1 MDKYQLGASNIT
13 YTHMLF
19 FQDNNYDK
27 SSFAN
32 IIALVALIAIIIII
46 IITLAVVLYF
56 LFDKSAHAQY
66 ESIQN
71 VNNNNNNSDSSS
83 GGVRNNNSTLYA
95 RGTAQTMVQPDKV
108 TLSLAVETTNKT
120 ANTALVANS
129 DIMDNVLTA
138 LKAAGLKKN
147 ETSTSFFNISPNYNN
162 TEQQVEKEFHPV
174 EARNIISYTVTNSIN
189 IESFNLV
196 NVSRWIDAAVAA
208 GANSVN
214 NIYFSLSDEK
224 LRNTENILIKQA
236 LENAR
241 NKADIAASAL
251 GLKEVIGVKSINL
264 NVGYP
269 IPQPLLRQEALTAA
283 APSTPG
289 STPVTPIISGQ
300 QEVTTNVDVAF
311 SIG

>member
-1 MDKYQLGASNIT
+1 
-13 YTHMLF
+13 MLF
-19 FQDNNYDK
+19 SQDNNNNK
-27 SSFAN
+27 SSFPN
-32 IIALVALIAIIIII
+32 IIALVGLIAII
-46 IITLAVVLYF
+46 IITLAVIPYF

-71 VNNNNNNSDSSS
+71 VNNNNSGSGSGSSGSSSSSS
-83 GGVRNNNSTLYA
+83 GGVRNSNSTLYA

-129 DIMDNVLTA
+129 DIMGNVLTA

-162 TEQQVEKEFHPV
+162 TEQQVEKEFQPV

-196 NVSRWIDAAVAA
+196 NVSQWIDAAVAA

-269 IPQPLLRQEALTAA
+269 IPQPLLRQEALTGAA
-283 APSTPG
+283 TPPSLTPG

-300 QEVTTNVDVAF
+300 QEVTTNVDVVF

>member
-1 MDKYQLGASNIT
+1 
-13 YTHMLF
+13 MLF
-19 FQDNNYDK
+19 SQDNNNK

-32 IIALVALIAIIIII
+32 IIALVSLIAI
-46 IITLAVVLYF
+46 IITLAVILYF
-56 LFDKSAHAQY
+56 LIDKSAHAQY

-71 VNNNNNNSDSSS
+71 VNNNNSGSSSS
-83 GGVRNNNSTLYA
+83 GSVGNSNSTLYA

-108 TLSLAVETTNKT
+108 VLSLAVETTNKT
-120 ANTALVANS
+120 ANAALVANS
-129 DIMDNVLTA
+129 DIMDNVLTV

-162 TEQQVEKEFHPV
+162 TEQQVEKEFQPG

-196 NVSRWIDAAVAA
+196 NVSQWIDAAVAA

-241 NKADIAASAL
+241 NKAYIAASVL

-269 IPQPLLRQEALTAA
+269 IPQPLLRQEALTGAA
-283 APSTPG
+283 TPPPFLTPG
-289 STPVTPIISGQ
+289 ITPVTPIISGH
-300 QEVTTNVDVAF
+300 QEVTINVDVVF

>member
-13 YTHMLF
+13 HTHMLF
-19 FQDNNYDK
+19 SQDNNNK

-32 IIALVALIAIIIII
+32 IIALVSLIAI
-46 IITLAVVLYF
+46 IITLAVILYF
-56 LFDKSAHAQY
+56 LIDKSAHAQY

-71 VNNNNNNSDSSS
+71 VNNNNSGSSSS
-83 GGVRNNNSTLYA
+83 GSVGNSNSTLYA

-129 DIMDNVLTA
+129 DIMDNVLTV

-162 TEQQVEKEFHPV
+162 TEQQVEKEFQPG

-196 NVSRWIDAAVAA
+196 NVSQWIDAAVAA

-269 IPQPLLRQEALTAA
+269 IPQPLLRQEALTGAA
-283 APSTPG
+283 TPPPFLTPG
-289 STPVTPIISGQ
+289 ITPVTPIISGH
-300 QEVTTNVDVAF
+300 QEVTINVDVVF

>member
-1 MDKYQLGASNIT
+1 
-13 YTHMLF
+13 MLF
-19 FQDNNYDK
+19 SQDNNNNK
-27 SSFAN
+27 SSFPN
-32 IIALVALIAIIIII
+32 IIALVGLIAII
-46 IITLAVVLYF
+46 IITLAVIPYF

-71 VNNNNNNSDSSS
+71 VNNNSGSSS
-83 GGVRNNNSTLYA
+83 GGVRNSNSTLYA
-95 RGTAQTMVQPDKV
+95 TGTAQTMVQPDKV
-108 TLSLAVETTNKT
+108 VLSLAVETTNKT

-138 LKAAGLKKN
+138 LKAAGLKEN

-162 TEQQVEKEFHPV
+162 TEQQVENEFQPV

-189 IESFNLV
+189 IESFNLA
-196 NVSRWIDAAVAA
+196 NVSQWIDAAVAA

-224 LRNTENILIKQA
+224 IRNTENILLKQA

-241 NKADIAASAL
+241 NKAGIAASAL
-251 GLKEVIGVKSINL
+251 GLKEVIGVESINL
-264 NVGYP
+264 SVGYP
-269 IPQPLLRQEALTAA
+269 VPEPLLEQETLESA
-283 APSTPG
+283 APTTPSG
-289 STPVTPIISGQ
+289 APATPIISGQ
-300 QEVTTNVDVAF
+300 QEVTANVDVVF